1 MCRGNVYDKHVMSGP
16 TYLPFYPGLWCY
28 GISVGGRRSGEGDL
42 LIPSL
47 RNLRLQHTLI
57 VYVFM
62 CLCIRELACGA
73 DFVDSHNYFL
83 RDTKEG
89 NKNASR
95 MISARVNAV
104 IIVNV
109 GQYEGDPH

>member
-1 MCRGNVYDKHVMSGP
+1 MF
-16 TYLPFYPGLWCY
+16 T
-28 GISVGGRRSGEGDL
+28 
-42 LIPSL
+42 
-47 RNLRLQHTLI
+47 
-57 VYVFM
+57 
-62 CLCIRELACGA
+62 CLCIREFACGA

-89 NKNASR
+89 NKNAR
-95 MISARVNAV
+95 MISARVTAV

>member
-62 CLCIRELACGA
+62 CLCIREFACGA

-89 NKNASR
+89 NKNAR
-95 MISARVNAV
+95 MISARVTAV